1 MLKVTGLEHGELLE
15 ATMEG
20 TGTEEDMLEFREAMK
35 TKTLQEEPISVLVI
49 FKNIEGVT
57 KKALVED
64 MKNTTFIKS
73 VKKGAIVADDT
84 FNGFSTLVPNLIPGV
99 EIEQF
104 PMNELEK
111 ARKWVQ
117 E

>member
-1 MLKVTGLEHGELLE
+1 MLKVTGLERGELLE

-20 TGTEEDMLEFREAMK
+20 TGTEEDMRDFREAMK
-35 TKTLQEEPISVLVI
+35 TKTLQEEPVNVLVV

-57 KKALVED
+57 TKALVED
-64 MKNTTFIKS
+64 VKNTTFIKS
-73 VKKGAIVADDT
+73 VGKGAIVSDDT
-84 FNGFSTLVPNLIPGV
+84 FNGFSAIVPKVIPGV

-104 PMNELEK
+104 SLDELER
-111 ARKWVQ
+111 ARAWVQ

>member
-1 MLKVTGLEHGELLE
+1 MLEITGLERGELLE

-20 TGTEEDMLEFREAMK
+20 TGTKEDMLKFGEAMK
-35 TKTLQEEPISVLVI
+35 TKTLQEEPINVLVI

-57 KKALVED
+57 TKAIMED

-73 VKKGAIVADDT
+73 VGKGAIVSDDT

-104 PMNELEK
+104 PLDDLEK
-111 ARKWVQ
+111 AREWVQ